1 MVLCL
6 RGGGQEKRKPRRDI
20 GGTSPRVT
28 DGDDLIDCD
37 YEVEEKEMGSKKKAL
52 PRRLVES

>member
-1 MVLCL
+1 ML
-6 RGGGQEKRKPRRDI
+6 RLHGGGREKRKPKKDI
-20 GGTSPRVT
+20 GGTSCRVV
-28 DGDDLIDCD
+28 DDDDPLDYD